1 VVDIRQGIAMS
12 DQDRAEPSSRVVVTS
27 SSYREEMAAPQTM
40 GRSRVRDEAAPTVDG
55 LMELDVASL
64 YVSAVFSRRVGAAV
78 APRLVDRL
86 PASCEAT

>member
-1 VVDIRQGIAMS
+1 VAL
-12 DQDRAEPSSRVVVTS
+12 DRGRLVAECVGDGRHRTEFLSAS

-40 GRSRVRDEAAPTVDG
+40 ERSRVREEAAPTVDG
-55 LMELDVASL
+55 LAELDVTSL
-64 YVSAVFSRRVGAAV
+64 YVSAVFPRRVEAAV

>member
-1 VVDIRQGIAMS
+1 VAL
-12 DQDRAEPSSRVVVTS
+12 DRGRLVAECLGDGRHRTEFLSAS

-64 YVSAVFSRRVGAAV
+64 SAVFSRRVEAAV

>member
-1 VVDIRQGIAMS
+1 MS
-12 DQDRAEPSSRVVVTS
+12 DRSGGAIVTGLSGAS

-55 LMELDVASL
+55 LMELAVASL
-64 YVSAVFSRRVGAAV
+64 YVSAGLSRRVEAAV

>member
-1 VVDIRQGIAMS
+1 VAGHGLSGA
-12 DQDRAEPSSRVVVTS
+12 SSR
-27 SSYREEMAAPQTM
+27 YREEMAAPQTM

-64 YVSAVFSRRVGAAV
+64 YVSAVFSRRIEAAV
-78 APRLVDRL
+78 ASRLVDRL